1 MKLIFF
7 DIDGTLISAGGAGTR
22 SLNKAFEEVLGIKE
36 AFKNFEMA
44 GKTDIQIIKE
54 GLNLLGINNN
64 SNVLISQIIK
74 NYIKN
79 LKHEIN
85 NNSKH
90 LKPGVKNFIE
100 LLYYNFKYPLGLLT
114 GNVELGARI
123 KLEPFGLNSFF
134 PFGAFGSDH
143 EDRNFLLPIGIQ
155 RFINKFNLYVDF
167 HQCIVIGDTPRD
179 VKCAKIYGAKV
190 IAVAT
195 GPYSIEDLKYTDADV
210 VVENLTEV
218 NKILPLLI

>member
-22 SLNKAFEEVLGIKE
+22 SVNKAFEEVLGIKE

-54 GLNLLGINNN
+54 GLNLLKINPSNRLINQIIESYINN
-64 SNVLISQIIK
+64 LK
-74 NYIKN
+74 N
-79 LKHEIN
+79 EIN

-90 LKPGVKNFIE
+90 LKPGVKNFLD
-100 LLYYNFKYPLGLLT
+100 LLYNDFEYPLGLLT
-114 GNVELGARI
+114 GNLELGARI
-123 KLEPFGLNSFF
+123 KLEPFGLNPFF
-134 PFGAFGSDH
+134 SFGAFGSDH

-155 RFINKFNLYVDF
+155 RFINKFNLYIDF

-195 GPYSIEDLKYTDADV
+195 GPYSIEDLKNTDADV

-218 NKILPLLI
+218 DKILPLLT

>member
-1 MKLIFF
+1 VKLIFF

-54 GLNLLGINNN
+54 GLNLLKIKPSNRLINQIIESYINN
-64 SNVLISQIIK
+64 
-74 NYIKN
+74 
-79 LKHEIN
+79 LKKEIN

-90 LKPGVKNFIE
+90 LKPGVKNFLE
-100 LLYYNFKYPLGLLT
+100 LLYNDFEYPLGLLT

-134 PFGAFGSDH
+134 LFGAFGSDH

-155 RFINKFNLYVDF
+155 KFINKFNLYVDF

-195 GPYSIEDLKYTDADV
+195 GPYSIEDLKNTDADV

-218 NKILPLLI
+218 NKILPLLS

>member
-54 GLNLLGINNN
+54 GLNLLKIKPSNRLINQIIESYINN
-64 SNVLISQIIK
+64 
-74 NYIKN
+74 
-79 LKHEIN
+79 LKREIN

-90 LKPGVKNFIE
+90 LKPGVKNFLE
-100 LLYYNFKYPLGLLT
+100 LLYNDFEYPLGLLT

-134 PFGAFGSDH
+134 LFGAFGSDH

-155 RFINKFNLYVDF
+155 KFINKFNLYVDF

-195 GPYSIEDLKYTDADV
+195 GPYSIEDLKNTDADV

-218 NKILPLLI
+218 NKILPLLS

>member
-100 LLYYNFKYPLGLLT
+100 LLYYDFKYPLGLLT

-134 PFGAFGSDH
+134 S
-143 EDRNFLLPIGIQ
+143 LWCLW
-155 RFINKFNLYVDF
+155 K
-167 HQCIVIGDTPRD
+167 
-179 VKCAKIYGAKV
+179 
-190 IAVAT
+190 
-195 GPYSIEDLKYTDADV
+195 
-210 VVENLTEV
+210 
-218 NKILPLLI
+218 

>member
-54 GLNLLGINNN
+54 GLNLLKIKPSNRLINQIIESYINN
-64 SNVLISQIIK
+64 
-74 NYIKN
+74 
-79 LKHEIN
+79 LKKEIN

-90 LKPGVKNFIE
+90 LKPGVKNFLE
-100 LLYYNFKYPLGLLT
+100 LLYNDFEYPLGLLT

-134 PFGAFGSDH
+134 LFGAFGSDH

-155 RFINKFNLYVDF
+155 KFINKFNLYVDF

-195 GPYSIEDLKYTDADV
+195 GPYSIEDLKNTDADV

-218 NKILPLLI
+218 NKILPLLS

>member
-1 MKLIFF
+1 MKFILF

-44 GKTDIQIIKE
+44 GKTDVQIIKE
-54 GLNLLGINNN
+54 GLRLKGIEPSFSMVNE
-64 SNVLISQIIK
+64 LIES
-74 NYIKN
+74 YLKN
-79 LKHEIN
+79 LKIEIN

-90 LKPGVKNFIE
+90 LKPGVKEFIE
-100 LLYYNFKYPLGLLT
+100 FIYHELKYPMGLLT
-114 GNVELGARI
+114 GNIEKGARI

-134 PFGAFGSDH
+134 PIGAFGSDH
-143 EDRNFLLPIGIQ
+143 EDRNQLLPIAVN
-155 RFINKFNLYVDF
+155 RFSNTFNYYIKF

-179 VKCAKIYGAKV
+179 VACAKPYGAKV

-195 GPYSIEDLKYTDADV
+195 GPYGVEELQRTEADI
-210 VVENLTEV
+210 VVESLSEID
-218 NKILPLLI
+218 KILPLL